1 MNQMKKYFIE
11 VIWPVM
17 KKHIISFA
25 SALLGAILKD
35 AFSSK
40 PSTSTS

>member
-1 MNQMKKYFIE
+1 MKKYFVE

-25 SALLGAILKD
+25 GALIGAILQD

-40 PSTSTS
+40 PSTSTN